1 MKQIRCLF
9 VLLVLFFFS
18 GMSLYAQ
25 DAIEVT
31 DGLEITVD
39 GESLTLDPGTAAA
52 AAGAMGGFMIIYLL
66 VGLLFIICLWK
77 VYAKAGKPGWAAIVP
92 IYNIIVLL
100 EIIGRPLW
108 WIVLFFIPFANIV
121 VFILIYIG
129 LAKAFGKGAGYGI
142 GLLLLPIIFLPMLA
156 FGSAQY
162 VGGGQPSP
170 ASDPAPDT
178 AG

>member
-18 GMSLYAQ
+18 GISLYAQ
-25 DAIEVT
+25 DTLEVT

-39 GESLTLDPGTAAA
+39 GEPLTLDPGTAAA
-52 AAGAMGGFMIIYLL
+52 VAGASLGITIIYLV
-66 VGLLFIICLWK
+66 VGLLIIISLWK
-77 VYAKAGKPGWAAIVP
+77 VFAKAGKPGWAAIVP
-92 IYNIIVLL
+92 IYNIIVWL

-121 VFILIYIG
+121 VAILIYIG
-129 LAKAFGKGAGYGI
+129 LAKAFGKGGGYGI
-142 GLLLLPIIFLPMLA
+142 GLLLLPVIFLPMLA

-162 VGGGQPSP
+162 VGGTQPSP
-170 ASDPAPDT
+170 AGDPLPDVPS
-178 AG
+178 

>member
-1 MKQIRCLF
+1 MKPIRCLF
-9 VLLVLFFFS
+9 VLLFFS

-31 DGLEITVD
+31 DGFEITVD

-52 AAGAMGGFMIIYLL
+52 VAGATGGIMIIYLVVVLL
-66 VGLLFIICLWK
+66 VIICLWK

-92 IYNIIVLL
+92 IYNVIVLL
-100 EIIGRPLW
+100 EIVGRPLW

-121 VFILIYIG
+121 AAILLYIG
-129 LAKAFGKGAGYGI
+129 LAKAFGKGGGYGI
-142 GLLLLPIIFLPMLA
+142 GLLLLPVIFLPMLA

-162 VGGGQPSP
+162 VGGAQPSP
-170 ASDPAPDT
+170 AGDPLPDT